1 MSFYSSFSPP
11 DIHSSRKANSLNR
24 DIPAI
29 KMKKKVFQ
37 NLENRM
43 VTGDPGHAYP

>member
-11 DIHSSRKANSLNR
+11 DIHSSKKANSLNQ

-29 KMKKKVFQ
+29 KM
-37 NLENRM
+37 NTRIIM
-43 VTGDPGHAYP
+43 